1 MSTGALRQ
9 LELTY
14 VSPAR
19 LQKLPLCAVCI
30 AEAGSPTDFA
40 ADLTMDIAV
49 EQHPL

>member
-19 LQKLPLCAVCI
+19 LQKLPLCAACI
-30 AEAGSPTDFA
+30 AEAGNPTDFA
-40 ADLTMDIAV
+40 EDITMDIAV
-49 EQHPL
+49 EEDRL